1 MGRRRGNRKYRR
13 NKFKIERRTI
23 MNNIVLYQ
31 PEIPQNTGNIMRT
44 CVATGTKLHLIK
56 PLGFKLDDA
65 HLKRSGVNY
74 IDKLEYYVYEN
85 FEEFKEKNK
94 GIYYYFTRYGHKPHT
109 SFDYSNLTDNL
120 YFIFGKESTGIPKEI
135 LKEDL
140 EHCMRIPMTSNV
152 RALNVSNSVA
162 IVIYEALRQQDY
174 HGLLR
179 EEPHKG
185 ADYLERDDQ

>member
-1 MGRRRGNRKYRR
+1 
-13 NKFKIERRTI
+13 
-23 MNNIVLYQ
+23 MNNIVLYE

-56 PLGFKLDDA
+56 PLGFTIDDA
-65 HLKRSGVNY
+65 HLKRCGVNY
-74 IDKLEYYVYEN
+74 IDKLEYTTYEN
-85 FEEFKEKNK
+85 FSDFKEKNP

-109 SFDYSNLTDNL
+109 SFDYSNPKDENL

-135 LKEDL
+135 LQQDL
-140 EHCMRIPMTSNV
+140 DHCMHIPMTSNV

-162 IVIYEALRQQDY
+162 IVIYEALRQQNY
-174 HGLLR
+174 RGLLF

-185 ADYLERDDQ
+185 KDYLEK